1 MSEQDTRG
9 GYSRRTF
16 LTTMIAGIAACGC
29 GSSGGDDDTQEGGGA
44 PPSPDSGRL
53 RTLSAGCYSPAMAGF
68 GSESIGCGIGT
79 TFGDP
84 WFDQRFIQELSLQS
98 SFFSGFLPA
107 VYVLDECSPNQANAL
122 SDPRGFVLFGKWL
135 ASKTIIETRSELPI
149 AGILAHE
156 WAHQV
161 QFAYGWMQTNE
172 PTVRRT
178 ELEADMW
185 SGLYMGMAKNWA
197 GQQMSAYFQTLFN
210 LGDYQFNSPGHH
222 GTPNQRLAAGATG
235 LSVAQQLLSTGQRLS
250 YADLHFLFDQEV
262 NRITATVSGVVGSS
276 GKAQINSSG
285 LSYPL
290 NVLGEKVDHDWI
302 TGIAAGQRSLMELE
316 RMPAVPEAARQS
328 LYPY

>member
-1 MSEQDTRG
+1 MIHNCSGDR
-9 GYSRRTF
+9 YSRRTF
-16 LTTMIAGIAACGC
+16 LTTMIAGFAVCGC
-29 GSSGGDDDTQEGGGA
+29 GSGGGDDA
-44 PPSPDSGRL
+44 SPDDGGTPPPTGDSRFK
-53 RTLSAGCYSPAMAGF
+53 TLNAGCYSPAMAGF

-84 WFDQRFIQELSLQS
+84 WFDQRFVQELSLQS
-98 SFFSGFLPA
+98 SFFSGFAPA

-135 ASKTIIETRSELPI
+135 ASKTIVETRSELPI

-197 GQQMSAYFQTLFN
+197 GQEMNAYFQTLFN
-210 LGDYQFNSPGHH
+210 LGDYNFNNQGHH

-235 LSVAQQLLSTGQRLS
+235 LSVAQQLLSTGQRLG
-250 YADLHFLFDQEV
+250 YGDLHYLFDQEV
-262 NRITATVSGVVGSS
+262 NRIVSTISGVSGGS
-276 GKAQINSSG
+276 GKTQADSSG

-290 NVLGEKVDHDWI
+290 NIISEKVDHDWI
-302 TGIAAGQRSLMELE
+302 TGVAAGQRSLDELE
-316 RMPAVPEAARQS
+316 RMPVRSQAERQN